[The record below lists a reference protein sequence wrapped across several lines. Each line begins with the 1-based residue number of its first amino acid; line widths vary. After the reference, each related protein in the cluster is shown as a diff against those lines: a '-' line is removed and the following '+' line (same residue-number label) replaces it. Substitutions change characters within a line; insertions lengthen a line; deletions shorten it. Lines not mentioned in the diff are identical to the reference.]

1 MGGARIVDCWL
12 SDTGG
17 GGQWVVVGVG
27 GDQRIGLCCGGGWQW
42 RGICR
47 RYAEM
52 VIVGTWGHVRWA
64 SGGG

>member
-17 GGQWVVVGVG
+17 GQWVIVGVG
-27 GDQRIGLCCGGGWQW
+27 GGQMIGLCCGGGWQW
-42 RGICR
+42 RGICKR
-47 RYAEM
+47 NAEL
-52 VIVGTWGHVRWA
+52 VIVGTWGHVQWA